1 MSLGVIIK
9 KEIKELLTPGT
20 ILPIVVLSLIF
31 GSMGN
36 MIGGIE
42 EKMTEKPLLGLINRD
57 TGKYTGF
64 LTTFFEDHATLV
76 YNGSNHDQGI
86 SQVKERGGVALI
98 IIPTTFSSHIHQN
111 QSGVVQVYWVMKGA
125 GIMDSI
131 SSGVVDTLLS
141 DMNYRLSQILIE
153 EETGVNPSLVLNPF
167 TKNETTLFKGKEMP
181 GVSPGMISSMLSS
194 QSIMIPL
201 VIMMIIIMAGGTVIS
216 SMGLEKENKTLE
228 TLLTLPVPRASIV
241 AGKIAGSAIVGLIM
255 AIIYMVGFG
264 YYMQSLSFSEI
275 NMEKYGLTLGWG
287 DYLLVGLSLFVTIL
301 AGLSLC
307 MILGTFAKN
316 YKSAQA
322 LTFPITGLALIPMF
336 LIMFKDFE
344 TLPLV
349 LRMVLFLIP
358 FSHPMM
364 SMRALM
370 FDDYVLV
377 IGGICYVAL
386 FTMVAITLAVY
397 IFKTD
402 RILTGRIKKNR
413 GQKKF
418 FKWIKN
424 HRH

>member
-9 KEIKELLTPGT
+9 KEIKELLTLGT
-20 ILPIVVLSLIF
+20 ILPVLVLSLIF

-42 EKMTEKPLLGLINRD
+42 EKMAETPILGLINND
-57 TGKYTGF
+57 TGAYSDF
-64 LTTFFEDHATLV
+64 LTTYFENHSTLV
-76 YNGSNHDQGI
+76 YTGNNPEEGI
-86 SQVKERGGVALI
+86 ARVQDEGGVALL
-98 IIPTTFSSHIHQN
+98 IIPSTFSSYIHHN
-111 QSGVVQVYWVMKGA
+111 QSGIIQVHWVMKGA

-131 SSGVVDTLLS
+131 SSGVVDTLLA
-141 DMNYRLSQILIE
+141 DMNYQLSQRLIDTE
-153 EETGVNPSLVLNPF
+153 AGVNSTLILNPL
-167 TKNETTLFKGKEMP
+167 TKNETTIFKGKEMP
-181 GVSPGMISSMLSS
+181 GVSPGMVSSMLSS
-194 QSIMIPL
+194 QSIMVPI

-228 TLLTLPVPRASIV
+228 TLLTLPVNRASIV

-255 AIIYMVGFG
+255 AVIYMVGFG
-264 YYMQSLSFSEI
+264 YYMQSLTASELDL
-275 NMEKYGLTLGWG
+275 EKYGLALGWG

-322 LTFPITGLALIPMF
+322 LTFPITGLAMIPMF
-336 LIMFKDFE
+336 LIMFKDFD
-344 TLPLV
+344 TLPIIGQI
-349 LRMVLFLIP
+349 VLFMIP

-364 SMRALM
+364 AMRALM

-377 IGGICYVAL
+377 IGGIVYVTV
-386 FTMVAITLAVY
+386 FTIIAIAIAVY

-402 RILTGRIKKNR
+402 RILTGRMKKKQ
-413 GQKKF
+413 G
-418 FKWIKN
+418 I
-424 HRH
+424 